1 MTLRRPVRV
10 VAAIALGLALAS
22 LPFVQYRCAGAHS
35 HERNAP

>member
-1 MTLRRPVRV
+1 VTLGRPIRV

-22 LPFVQYRCAGAHS
+22 LPFVQYRCARAHT